1 MARSDHRRRRDTDG
15 GEPPGWT
22 VESPTV
28 AVAEAIAEAAG
39 LDATEL
45 APLYGSI
52 DTEAMDD
59 LLTSAADARL
69 TFTHRGYEVT
79 VSGAGEVSVS
89 GPAE

>member
-1 MARSDHRRRRDTDG
+1 MARSDHRLRRDTDG
-15 GEPPGWT
+15 GEPPAWPA
-22 VESPTV
+22 ESPTV

-39 LDATEL
+39 IEATEL
-45 APLYGSI
+45 VPLYGSI

-59 LLTSAADARL
+59 LLESAADARL

-79 VSGAGEVSVS
+79 VTGAGEVSVA